1 MGFNNR
7 MLGGGMQL
15 KKGCFIRGLLMAGPI
30 AVLLAMQCTAANADT
45 IKPYFEFKQA
55 PLTQIPGDLSTDTNG
70 ASAPVSLATNRY
82 VFGFE
87 GVSQYDGATFN
98 RNFIPPDTI
107 GAVGKS
113 QYFETTNGA
122 YAVFDKTTGT
132 RLALMSDVQ
141 FWANA
146 GQTGA
151 NGDTRVLYNADA
163 QRWVAVAFG
172 ANTKDLQIA
181 ISDTD
186 NALGPWKSTK
196 FQGYAGLGG
205 SSTVADYPTLALDKN
220 AVYIGTNDFANTPTS
235 STVSFRGTT
244 LNVIP
249 LDSLFNAAGPTTAN
263 LKQFVTPF
271 TGSASDVDRGFALQ
285 GVNSSSASSSG
296 TVVATSLFQFDSL
309 AFKVNGLSS
318 SSAVASTITNPIFL
332 GEAAY
337 TNAGP
342 ARQPAVSNPANQ
354 RVIAT
359 LDDRISSSVYEANGR
374 IYYVKTVN
382 STADGLDEA
391 RVRYTVLNAQTLA
404 ILDQG
409 DIGQAGYDFYQ
420 GSIAVNVFGE
430 VVIGYNRS
438 GLDPTTGKIRFYAQ
452 TFSTDLNGKLV
463 ATSDDILLH
472 ESLTDDYHNGS
483 IFGQNA
489 AGRQRWGDY
498 SQVSID
504 PDDPHLFYLIG
515 EFAREYNLA
524 QFGHPGGNGGS
535 RWGTWIAAINATA
548 NLNQVPEPA
557 VWMLLLIGLAAIS
570 ATSLRRGR
578 NVHIRFS

>member
-1 MGFNNR
+1 
-7 MLGGGMQL
+7 MQL

-87 GVSQYDGATFN
+87 GVSQYDGATLG

-132 RLALMSDVQ
+132 RLALMSDVE
-141 FWANA
+141 FWDRA

-181 ISDTD
+181 ISDTS

-205 SSTVADYPTLALDKN
+205 SRTIADYPTLALDKN

-235 STVSFRGTT
+235 STVSFRSTT

-271 TGSASDVDRGFALQ
+271 TGDASDVDRGFALQ

-309 AFKVNGLSS
+309 AFKVNGLTS
-318 SSAVASTITNPIFL
+318 SSATAATITSPVFL
-332 GEAAY
+332 GEAAH
-337 TNAGP
+337 TTAGP
-342 ARQPAVSNPANQ
+342 ARQPSVSNPANQ
-354 RVIAT
+354 RVIDT

-382 STADGLDEA
+382 STADGRDEA
-391 RVRYTVLNAQTLA
+391 RVRYTVLDAQTLS

-409 DIGQAGYDFYQ
+409 DIGKAGYDYYQ

-430 VVIGYNRS
+430 VVIGFNRS
-438 GLDPTTGKIRFYAQ
+438 GLDPTDGKIRFYAE
-452 TFSTDLNGKLV
+452 TFTTDLNGKLV
-463 ATSDDILLH
+463 ATSDEILLK

-483 IFGQNA
+483 VFGQNA

-515 EFAREYNLA
+515 EFAREYNLE
-524 QFGHPGGNGGS
+524 QFGHPGGTGGS

-578 NVHIRFS
+578 KVFIRFS

>member
-1 MGFNNR
+1 
-7 MLGGGMQL
+7 MQL
-15 KKGCFIRGLLMAGPI
+15 KKGCFIRGLLMAGPF
-30 AVLLAMQCTAANADT
+30 AVLLAMQCSAANADT

-87 GVSQYDGATFN
+87 GVSQYDGAAFG
-98 RNFIPPDTI
+98 RNAIPPDTI

-113 QYFETTNGA
+113 QYFEATNGA

-146 GQTGA
+146 GQAGT

-205 SSTVADYPTLALDKN
+205 SRTIADYPTLALDKN

-235 STVSFRGTT
+235 STVSFRSTT

-263 LKQFVTPF
+263 LKQFVTPL
-271 TGSASDVDRGFALQ
+271 TGGASDVDRGFALQ

-309 AFKVNGLSS
+309 AFKVNGLTS
-318 SSAVASTITNPIFL
+318 SSATAATITSPVFL
-332 GEAAY
+332 GEAAH
-337 TNAGP
+337 TTAGP
-342 ARQPAVSNPANQ
+342 ARQPSVSNPANQ
-354 RVIAT
+354 RVIDT

-382 STADGLDEA
+382 STADGRDEA
-391 RVRYTVLNAQTLA
+391 RVRYTVLDAQTLS
-404 ILDQG
+404 ILDEG
-409 DIGQAGYDFYQ
+409 DIGKAGYDYYQ

-430 VVIGYNRS
+430 VVIGFNRS
-438 GLDPTTGKIRFYAQ
+438 GLDPTDGKIRFYAE
-452 TFSTDLNGKLV
+452 TFSTDLSGKLV
-463 ATSDDILLH
+463 ATSDEILLK

-483 IFGQNA
+483 AFGQNA

-515 EFAREYNLA
+515 EFAREYNLE
-524 QFGHPGGNGGS
+524 QFGHPGGTGFS

-578 NVHIRFS
+578 KVFIRFS

>member
-1 MGFNNR
+1 
-7 MLGGGMQL
+7 MQL
-15 KKGCFIRGLLMAGPI
+15 KKGCFIRGLLMAGPF
-30 AVLLAMQCTAANADT
+30 AVLLAMQCSAANADT

-70 ASAPVSLATNRY
+70 LSAPVSLATNRY

-87 GVSQYDGATFN
+87 GVSQYDGATLG
-98 RNFIPPDTI
+98 RNFIPPDTM

-181 ISDTD
+181 ISDTS

-205 SSTVADYPTLALDKN
+205 STTIADYPTLALDKN

-263 LKQFVTPF
+263 LKQFVTPL
-271 TGSASDVDRGFALQ
+271 TGGASDVDRGFALQ

-309 AFKVNGLSS
+309 AFKVNGLTS
-318 SSAVASTITNPIFL
+318 SSATAATITSPVFL
-332 GEAAY
+332 GEAAH
-337 TNAGP
+337 TTAGP
-342 ARQPAVSNPANQ
+342 ARQPSVSNPANR
-354 RVIAT
+354 RVIDT

-382 STADGLDEA
+382 STADGRDEA
-391 RVRYTVLNAQTLA
+391 RVRYTVLDAQTLS
-404 ILDQG
+404 ILDEG
-409 DIGQAGYDFYQ
+409 DIGKAGYDYYQ

-430 VVIGYNRS
+430 VVIGFNRS
-438 GLDPTTGKIRFYAQ
+438 GLDPTDGKIRFYAE
-452 TFSTDLNGKLV
+452 TFSTDLSGKLV
-463 ATSDDILLH
+463 ATSDEILLK

-483 IFGQNA
+483 AFGQNA

-515 EFAREYNLA
+515 EFAREYNLE
-524 QFGHPGGNGGS
+524 QFGHPGGTGFS

-578 NVHIRFS
+578 KVFIRFS